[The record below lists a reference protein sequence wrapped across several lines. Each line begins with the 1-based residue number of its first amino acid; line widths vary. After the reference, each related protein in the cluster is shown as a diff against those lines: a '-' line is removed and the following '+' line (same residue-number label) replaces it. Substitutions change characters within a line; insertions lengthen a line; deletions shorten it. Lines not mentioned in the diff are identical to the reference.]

1 MSFYVVRKDEHLGPF
16 TVSAL
21 KKLYKDGKLKP
32 ESLLWKE
39 GMKEPLSFGRIFF
52 KRKATSAKSQ
62 LPPLPTV
69 GKDKIVLPPLPGES
83 VQKKSKAIQ
92 ENKKV
97 EVIKEDPA
105 KKPRWVLYS
114 VVCFIFMMSLGIALY
129 MYGRSLALN
138 SSFARPELMSLSDY
152 NRLKRVSSL
161 NPEKN
166 QFNYALSQDK
176 KSLWIA
182 TNSPLHSKVEV
193 KLSSIKERSLGGD
206 ISLTAH
212 GELKNN
218 LIELSEFK
226 FSKGT
231 RLVDALYEIEINSYG
246 KDETPFYHEY
256 YHSFS
261 KKINYKSKAFI
272 SNFSAT
278 EFKKILGKMIL
289 KKKRNTLEFWSEIA
303 QKYQTVKVITEQIR
317 KGIETALMG
326 REKNWKLSVLNFENK
341 YKASWGKFFTEF
353 VKANDKS
360 YISYSK
366 KKFENKKKVLAY
378 YNNLSNLAIQIGE
391 ESMKTLEDLQ
401 AVNYLQ
407 LTQAQKDIF
416 KQKTTQALK
425 NIEQNCDEKINEIKA
440 L

>member
-1 MSFYVVRKDEHLGPF
+1 
-16 TVSAL
+16 
-21 KKLYKDGKLKP
+21 
-32 ESLLWKE
+32 
-39 GMKEPLSFGRIFF
+39 
-52 KRKATSAKSQ
+52 
-62 LPPLPTV
+62 
-69 GKDKIVLPPLPGES
+69 
-83 VQKKSKAIQ
+83 
-92 ENKKV
+92 
-97 EVIKEDPA
+97 
-105 KKPRWVLYS
+105 
-114 VVCFIFMMSLGIALY
+114 
-129 MYGRSLALN
+129 
-138 SSFARPELMSLSDY
+138 
-152 NRLKRVSSL
+152 
-161 NPEKN
+161 
-166 QFNYALSQDK
+166 
-176 KSLWIA
+176 
-182 TNSPLHSKVEV
+182 
-193 KLSSIKERSLGGD
+193 
-206 ISLTAH
+206 
-212 GELKNN
+212 
-218 LIELSEFK
+218 
-226 FSKGT
+226 
-231 RLVDALYEIEINSYG
+231 
-246 KDETPFYHEY
+246 
-256 YHSFS
+256 
-261 KKINYKSKAFI
+261 
-272 SNFSAT
+272 
-278 EFKKILGKMIL
+278 MIL